1 MTREPLSR
9 FVGRLRQTLDV
20 DGPAAQDEELLRR
33 FRDTRDPAAFE
44 AIVRRHGPG
53 VLSACRKVLAD
64 EADVEDAFQAAFVI
78 LLRDARSI
86 RKGSA
91 VGSWLYGVAHRVA
104 LKARAA
110 RRRRAQVE
118 AGAGPNSEHTPD
130 LSWREAVGVLHEELD
145 KLPERYRLPLMLCYL
160 EGLSRDETA
169 QRLGLSLNA
178 IRNRLERARSRLR
191 ARLQHR
197 GITLSAG
204 LLAAVTGSVSMAV
217 PASLVRSTIAGRAGP
232 SARVAAL
239 VGGATG
245 TGVLKVVAGLA
256 VAAGLVI
263 GIGLGNEGL
272 RAGPSP
278 KEPPSKEMPAK
289 PMAKKDGAISE
300 EKAPE
305 NLAVRGKVLDPDAR
319 PVKGAKVWLLLQP
332 RAVRRTAP
340 GWKVVATTDA
350 DGAFAFAEDGTGR
363 RRHWAH
369 GARLV
374 ATADGFGPV
383 WAAAADAKDKPLVLK
398 LVKDEPVSGRIL
410 TLEGKPLAGARVRVI
425 EVTVPQGPDLSPWLA
440 EVTAKKRPLHEI
452 ASKYFHFEGRL
463 FEAEQSLPGQP
474 AAITTDAD
482 GRFRLTGLGRERLA
496 TVRIEGPTIATV
508 ERPVMTRAT
517 PTLTVPEHPGDSR
530 YGMRTYYGATFD
542 FAADP
547 SQPYEG
553 VVTDRDTGK
562 QVAGVKIRANRE
574 WYEVSTVT
582 DKGGKYRLT
591 GLPTGPNE
599 LMALPP
605 PDQPYHR
612 MAASGGEKASQKPAK
627 VDFAL
632 TRGHWVTGK
641 LVNARTNKP
650 EAGAPV
656 WYFPFADEPGYLTVP
671 GSHAW
676 SMDAT
681 TFTKED
687 GSFRVVAFPCRGAI
701 VANGWGGGYLSAD
714 QRPLQGDVGSLDRGL
729 SSDHDLATSPV
740 VNLGSYNAAAIVNVD
755 PKKPKEY
762 TITLDPG
769 LTVKVRLVDPDGKPV
784 SGASVGGQSTW
795 SLWTPNQKPEVELT
809 EYNPDRPRSVLFLH
823 PEKGIGKLV
832 EPTKGD
838 VGPWDVKLEPTGSV
852 TGRLV
857 TADGKPVAN
866 AVLQVHYR
874 LPGHDAWTPSFAH
887 DEARTDDQGRF
898 RLANLVGGLKYSVLY
913 SAQQGA
919 SRTQHYLHIQVKAGE
934 AKDLG
939 DQKPAGVD

>member
-1 MTREPLSR
+1 
-9 FVGRLRQTLDV
+9 
-20 DGPAAQDEELLRR
+20 
-33 FRDTRDPAAFE
+33 
-44 AIVRRHGPG
+44 
-53 VLSACRKVLAD
+53 
-64 EADVEDAFQAAFVI
+64 
-78 LLRDARSI
+78 
-86 RKGSA
+86 
-91 VGSWLYGVAHRVA
+91 
-104 LKARAA
+104 
-110 RRRRAQVE
+110 
-118 AGAGPNSEHTPD
+118 
-130 LSWREAVGVLHEELD
+130 
-145 KLPERYRLPLMLCYL
+145 
-160 EGLSRDETA
+160 
-169 QRLGLSLNA
+169 
-178 IRNRLERARSRLR
+178 
-191 ARLQHR
+191 
-197 GITLSAG
+197 
-204 LLAAVTGSVSMAV
+204 
-217 PASLVRSTIAGRAGP
+217 
-232 SARVAAL
+232 
-239 VGGATG
+239 
-245 TGVLKVVAGLA
+245 
-256 VAAGLVI
+256 
-263 GIGLGNEGL
+263 
-272 RAGPSP
+272 
-278 KEPPSKEMPAK
+278 
-289 PMAKKDGAISE
+289 
-300 EKAPE
+300 
-305 NLAVRGKVLDPDAR
+305 
-319 PVKGAKVWLLLQP
+319 
-332 RAVRRTAP
+332 
-340 GWKVVATTDA
+340 
-350 DGAFAFAEDGTGR
+350 
-363 RRHWAH
+363 
-369 GARLV
+369 
-374 ATADGFGPV
+374 
-383 WAAAADAKDKPLVLK
+383 
-398 LVKDEPVSGRIL
+398 
-410 TLEGKPLAGARVRVI
+410 
-425 EVTVPQGPDLSPWLA
+425 
-440 EVTAKKRPLHEI
+440 
-452 ASKYFHFEGRL
+452 
-463 FEAEQSLPGQP
+463 
-474 AAITTDAD
+474 
-482 GRFRLTGLGRERLA
+482 
-496 TVRIEGPTIATV
+496 
-508 ERPVMTRAT
+508 
-517 PTLTVPEHPGDSR
+517 
-530 YGMRTYYGATFD
+530 
-542 FAADP
+542 
-547 SQPYEG
+547 
-553 VVTDRDTGK
+553 
-562 QVAGVKIRANRE
+562 
-574 WYEVSTVT
+574 
-582 DKGGKYRLT
+582 
-591 GLPTGPNE
+591 
-599 LMALPP
+599 
-605 PDQPYHR
+605 
-612 MAASGGEKASQKPAK
+612 